1 MLIIDPAS
9 IFSIIAGSAG
19 LALQCGKLVRDLHDV
34 TDMYKNANLTVASLS
49 TGLETIQWAWGR
61 IEAILETWTE
71 GQPRVTQPSLDTD
84 TFQQLN
90 RSLEAGRMVIAA
102 LEEDLMPLIRD
113 FTQGHGSATSREI
126 LNRVQVIWNATAL
139 RDHQERIRDQMNS
152 MTLMISLLKLWVSL
166 NLTWKSASFLSS
178 LYSVY
183 HRPGALT
190 PRQSLNANV
199 DVLRKSDESAHTIV
213 PSRLSV
219 STPSIWS
226 HTDDSVVSEAS
237 ESSLIY
243 RELAFED
250 DLFTARV
257 YKRNYRSQEVR
268 KAKHEINNEDS
279 TNETPKP
286 LAVLT
291 TVSNTPRMAVPRR
304 SSATGV
310 SEFPVISGPLIQ
322 PQSHL
327 TTDSH
332 WVVTGWIVP
341 KDIDYF
347 SLTPSKAYIGVPGPT
362 VPKVFF
368 EEQCLSAWGTNE
380 AALLHPLDEY
390 VIKNTD
396 WKRIFEISI
405 SIPRQWLHHCFMA
418 ACIGGSARL
427 RQLVVDEDRPQCLKS
442 FNGCFCSYRYPIEV
456 AVQQGH
462 IPIVRKIIF

>member
-1 MLIIDPAS
+1 MSP
-9 IFSIIAGSAG
+9 
-19 LALQCGKLVRDLHDV
+19 
-34 TDMYKNANLTVASLS
+34 
-49 TGLETIQWAWGR
+49 
-61 IEAILETWTE
+61 
-71 GQPRVTQPSLDTD
+71 
-84 TFQQLN
+84 
-90 RSLEAGRMVIAA
+90 
-102 LEEDLMPLIRD
+102 
-113 FTQGHGSATSREI
+113 
-126 LNRVQVIWNATAL
+126 
-139 RDHQERIRDQMNS
+139 
-152 MTLMISLLKLWVSL
+152 
-166 NLTWKSASFLSS
+166 

-183 HRPGALT
+183 RRPDAIT
-190 PRQSLNANV
+190 RRQSLNANV
-199 DVLRKSDESAHTIV
+199 DLLQKSGESAHTIV

-219 STPSIWS
+219 SSSSNWSRTEASII
-226 HTDDSVVSEAS
+226 SEAS
-237 ESSLIY
+237 ESSHIY
-243 RELAFED
+243 RKLAFDD

-257 YKRNYRSQEVR
+257 YKRNYHHQEIRQV
-268 KAKHEINNEDS
+268 KQEINNENS
-279 TNETPKP
+279 TDETPKS
-286 LAVLT
+286 LAVSA
-291 TVSNTPRMAVPRR
+291 TVLATPRTVVPDS

-310 SEFPVISGPLIQ
+310 SEFPVMSGPLIQ

-341 KDIDYF
+341 KDIDYL

-418 ACIGGSARL
+418 AGIGGSARL
-427 RQLVVDEDRPQCLKS
+427 RQLVVEEYPSHCLKS
-442 FNGCFCSYRYPIEV
+442 LNGCFCSYRYPIEV

-462 IPIVRKIIF
+462 IPVVRKILF

>member
-1 MLIIDPAS
+1 
-9 IFSIIAGSAG
+9 
-19 LALQCGKLVRDLHDV
+19 
-34 TDMYKNANLTVASLS
+34 MYKNANLTVASLS

-152 MTLMISLLKLWVSL
+152 MTLMISLLKL
-166 NLTWKSASFLSS
+166 
-178 LYSVY
+178 
-183 HRPGALT
+183 PGALT

-291 TVSNTPRMAVPRR
+291 TVSNTPRMAVPLA
-304 SSATGV
+304 S
-310 SEFPVISGPLIQ
+310 
-322 PQSHL
+322 
-327 TTDSH
+327 D
-332 WVVTGWIVP
+332 
-341 KDIDYF
+341 
-347 SLTPSKAYIGVPGPT
+347 
-362 VPKVFF
+362 
-368 EEQCLSAWGTNE
+368 N
-380 AALLHPLDEY
+380 
-390 VIKNTD
+390 
-396 WKRIFEISI
+396 
-405 SIPRQWLHHCFMA
+405 
-418 ACIGGSARL
+418 
-427 RQLVVDEDRPQCLKS
+427 
-442 FNGCFCSYRYPIEV
+442 
-456 AVQQGH
+456 
-462 IPIVRKIIF
+462 